1 MSGKH
6 TIRLEPQ
13 GKILKAA
20 SGTPVMDLLPE
31 YGIEFPCGGKG
42 TCLNCKIRILGGE
55 METSAEYQTL
65 LKQKGLGPEWRL
77 ACKSYINQNVTL
89 EVFPPGALILADN
102 TPFTFMPSSGYGI
115 AIDLGTTTLIMHLMD
130 LSTGHVID
138 AVTAVNR
145 QNQYG
150 ADIMSRIS
158 YALSPAGLAKLS
170 RLIREQIGQIIQGMV
185 VRNGCVPRKILL
197 VGNTV
202 MHHLFSGTDVDSLSH
217 FPFTPK
223 DGARKSFE
231 ADALGWA
238 LPETTEIV
246 FQPAIGGFVGSDVV
260 AGIMATGMD
269 NSDDLTVFIDLG
281 TNGEIAVGNR
291 DRIVTASTAAGPAFE
306 GMQISQ
312 GMRAVTGAVS
322 SVYPVGNKLGVHVI
336 GNVSPRGICGSGL
349 IDAVA
354 VLKAAGKISES
365 GQILSHRAA
374 IAITRTLKL
383 TQKDIYEFV
392 LAKAAITSGIHIL
405 LSLLK
410 KSYRDVKKV
419 FIAGGFG
426 YFITVSHAVEVGLL
440 EFPEEKIVK
449 AGNTAL
455 IGAKMLLFMDE
466 NAAAMILN
474 KTHQIAL
481 ESQPEFQDVF
491 VQKMTLKKSDLF

>member
-55 METSAEYQTL
+55 LETSAKYKAL
-65 LKQKGLGPEWRL
+65 LQQKGLDSEWRL
-77 ACKSYINQNVTL
+77 ACKSFISQDVTL
-89 EVFPPGALILADN
+89 EVFPYGDLILADN
-102 TPFTFMPSSGYGI
+102 SPFAFAPSSGYGI
-115 AIDLGTTTLIMHLMD
+115 AIDLGTTTLVMHLVDMA
-130 LSTGHVID
+130 TGRVLD
-138 AVTAVNR
+138 AVTVINK
-145 QNQYG
+145 QSQYG

-170 RLIREQIGQIIQGMV
+170 RLIREQTGQIIQGMV
-185 VRNGCVPRKILL
+185 VRNGCVPRKIFM

-202 MHHLFSGTDVDSLSH
+202 MHYLFSGTDVYSLSQ
-217 FPFTPK
+217 FPFTTK
-223 DGARKSFE
+223 ERARKSFE

-238 LPETTEIV
+238 LPEATEIV
-246 FQPAIGGFVGSDVV
+246 FQPIIGGFVGSDVV

-269 NSDDLTVFIDLG
+269 TSDDLTVFIDLG

-291 DRIVTASTAAGPAFE
+291 DRIMVASTAAGPAFE

-312 GMRAVTGAVS
+312 GMRAVAGAVS
-322 SVYPVGNKLGVHVI
+322 SVFPVGNKLGVHVI

-365 GQILSHRAA
+365 GQLLSHQAD
-374 IAITRTLKL
+374 IAITRNLKL

-405 LSLLK
+405 LTLLK
-410 KSYRDVKKV
+410 KSHRDVKKV

-440 EFPEEKIVK
+440 EFTEEQIIK

-455 IGAKMLLFMDE
+455 IGTKMLLFTEE
-466 NAAAMILN
+466 NRVEDILN
-474 KTHQIAL
+474 KTHPIPL